1 MSLSQR
7 IFQEKRRLIY
17 PLVVVL
23 IVQRGDLRRGRLS
36 AVAEGGRSG
45 AGRRRPRRL
54 RRCRRAREFD
64 SAKNT
69 VTGKAA
75 ADAELKKFYGEVL
88 PPDQSAARRITSLKI
103 AQLAKKTNVNDERAV
118 SEVTQERDSSLGKL
132 STEIT
137 LSGQYRDIRH
147 FIYELETAPEFLI
160 LETVSLSQGA
170 DASSG
175 LNVTVRVAT
184 YYQAGGDG
192 I

>member
-17 PLVVVL
+17 PLVVALVVNVGVFAAVVYPL
-23 IVQRGDLRRGRLS
+23 SLKVASADQTSRAATVTALS
-36 AVAEGGRSG
+36 A
-45 AGRRRPRRL
+45 RR
-54 RRCRRAREFD
+54 EYD

-75 ADAELKKFYGEVL
+75 ADTELKKFYGEVL

-118 SEVTQERDSSLGKL
+118 SEVKQERDSSLGKL
-132 STEIT
+132 STELT
-137 LSGQYRDIRH
+137 LSGQYRDIRR
-147 FIYELETAPEFLI
+147 FIYELEAAPEFLI
-160 LETVSLSQGA
+160 IETVSLSQGS
-170 DASSG
+170 DSSSD